1 MNFVSPGIENRMPKA
16 TVLHKQ
22 FQEAEA
28 VLSCGFAG
36 FDPHSSKP
44 SCAPALP
51 AVWHS
56 LLKCRSSRCKYL
68 TCRLHAHR
76 LLYALMEHDKLEGE
90 GK

>member
-36 FDPHSSKP
+36 FDPHSS
-44 SCAPALP
+44 SL
-51 AVWHS
+51 AVHQH
-56 LLKCRSSRCKYL
+56 CRQCGTPY
-68 TCRLHAHR
+68 
-76 LLYALMEHDKLEGE
+76 
-90 GK
+90 